1 VVEDRGDDDISD
13 GHRWPADA
21 RDAAARQRDLAAEQ
35 RDGAGDERD
44 RSGARRD
51 VDAGRRD
58 ESDDA
63 LDVDA
68 RAGTTGSDLV
78 VNLLDRSA
86 QARADAATDRMH
98 ASTDR
103 ESGAGDRFHAARDR
117 HAAST
122 DREASSND
130 RRDAAKDHLTGVY
143 ERRSGFAELERE
155 IARARRMGAPV
166 VVAFFDVDGLK
177 EVNDRF
183 GHTAGDRM
191 LVEFAT
197 MLTAHLRPYDLV
209 MRYGGDEFV
218 CVLPGMSSSDAQDR
232 LAPLQTALR
241 SAPEHGSA
249 SVGIAELDEGETAD
263 DVIAR
268 ADAALYRAR
277 RERRPGEL

>member
-1 VVEDRGDDDISD
+1 MTTSATVTD
-13 GHRWPADA
+13 GPLMRAMPLPGSAIWLPS
-21 RDAAARQRDLAAEQ
+21 
-35 RDGAGDERD
+35 GAGDERD

-78 VNLLDRSA
+78 VNLLERSA

-218 CVLPGMSSSDAQDR
+218 CVLPVCRRVMRRTGSLRFRPHSGAHLST
-232 LAPLQTALR
+232 APHR
-241 SAPEHGSA
+241 SALPS
-249 SVGIAELDEGETAD
+249 SMRV
-263 DVIAR
+263 
-268 ADAALYRAR
+268 
-277 RERRPGEL
+277 RPRTT